1 MEIKKNTILVGH
13 KAITALTFIPITR
26 TPIIN
31 ANAIAKIP
39 VLKLYFQP
47 SAIAITIAISDKA
60 RAIF

>member
-1 MEIKKNTILVGH
+1 
-13 KAITALTFIPITR
+13 
-26 TPIIN
+26 
-31 ANAIAKIP
+31 